1 MLFDPQRVGN
11 ESLGVAGELSTTV
24 TKCDLELRKE
34 LWGNI
39 LLSGGVTLT
48 RSRLTSR
55 LREAAAGRD
64 QAAGAAE
71 HTLARAV
78 AAGPRALGVEWRV
91 RADVAEP
98 VR

>member
-24 TKCDLELRKE
+24 TKCDLEQRKE

-48 RSRLTSR
+48 RSRCDER
-55 LREAAAGRD
+55 G
-64 QAAGAAE
+64 
-71 HTLARAV
+71 
-78 AAGPRALGVEWRV
+78 
-91 RADVAEP
+91 
-98 VR
+98 